1 MTLYLAS
8 NLCIFARAV
17 LYQSVKLDKSCLFR
31 NVFSAADSNIFV
43 VLYRSVRLEGRFVQD
58 LLGRQRI
65 DEDDDWWEV
74 FAVWRHDA
82 RITGQI
88 LNFVCFFFLRLLGV
102 AVLP

>member
-1 MTLYLAS
+1 
-8 NLCIFARAV
+8 
-17 LYQSVKLDKSCLFR
+17 VKLDKSCLFR

-43 VLYRSVRLEGRFVQD
+43 VLYRSVHLEGRFVQD

-88 LNFVCFFFLRLLGV
+88 LNFVCFFFAFTQCRRL
-102 AVLP
+102 AVMKIEIGEAISMEEMWK